1 MDINYVYERYFV
13 SLHMSER
20 AACVSSRIVHRKM
33 AEAYA
38 DQIAQARL
46 EGSGIDAR

>member
-1 MDINYVYERYFV
+1 MNLNYLYQRYAV
-13 SLHMSER
+13 SLRMSED

-38 DQIAQARL
+38 AKIRL
-46 EGSGIDAR
+46 AKIHGTLVSA